1 MLSLAAIALNTMR
14 EAFAERLVTVLLFL
28 AGLAVLGG
36 WILGSLSIAQT
47 VRIPVDLGLFTIGT
61 VGGII
66 AIFLGTS
73 LFHREIDQGTIDLI
87 FTKPLPRWHLIAGK
101 FLGLAACLALA
112 TSLMGVFLCLVVHF
126 LLPDQIAAHLL
137 FKAVFYSLVL
147 IYVEELLV
155 LALAL
160 FFSTFNSPLSSVLFA
175 LCFWAIAHC
184 SSAMLG
190 LSQMSNSSAAT
201 AITQA
206 VYLVLP
212 DLSAFSRAQ
221 EELMRAYELAR
232 HAQLEGVVLSLP
244 PSTGPALPMVLTYI
258 FGYILLLLSA
268 GTYIVE
274 RREFN

>member
-61 VGGII
+61 VGGTI

-112 TSLMGVFLCLVVHF
+112 TSLMGAGLCLVVHF

-137 FKAVFYSLVL
+137 FQAVLYSLAL
-147 IYVEELLV
+147 IYIEELLV

-190 LSQMSNSSAAT
+190 LSQMSNSPTVT

-244 PSTGPALPMVLTYI
+244 PSDGPALPMVLTYV

>member
-36 WILGSLSIAQT
+36 WILGRLSIAQT

>member
-244 PSTGPALPMVLTYI
+244 PSAGPALPMVLTYI

>member
-14 EAFAERLVTVLLFL
+14 EAFSERLVTVLLFM
-28 AGLAVLGG
+28 ACLAVLGG
-36 WILGSLSIAQT
+36 WILGSLSIAQN
-47 VRIPVDLGLFTIGT
+47 VRIPVDLGLFAIGT

-73 LFHREIDQGTIDLI
+73 LFHREIEMGTIDLI

-101 FLGLAACLALA
+101 FLGLSACLALA
-112 TSLMGVFLCLVVHF
+112 TALMGAFFCTIIYL
-126 LLPDQIAAHLL
+126 LLPDQIAANLL
-137 FKAVFYSLVL
+137 FKAIVYSLIL
-147 IYVEELLV
+147 IYLEELLV
-155 LALAL
+155 LALSL
-160 FFSTFNSPLSSVLFA
+160 FLSTFNSPLSSVLFA

-184 SSAMLG
+184 SSSMLG
-190 LSQMSNSSAAT
+190 LAQMSTSSTAT
-201 AITQA
+201 AFTQA
-206 VYLVLP
+206 VYLLLP

-232 HAQLEGVVLSLP
+232 HAQLEGVRLP
-244 PSTGPALPMVLTYI
+244 FRPTAGPALPMVLTYL